1 MEIRVLD
8 ITADCDS
15 AQTYPRYQ
23 QLFTSDSWSRSPSRV
38 PALEFRQRQTGA
50 SGTGHR
56 EGAEHQFGA
65 RGEAPGQRGVR
76 GQFSN

>member
-23 QLFTSDSWSRSPSRV
+23 QLLTSDSWSRSLSRV
-38 PALEFRQRQTGA
+38 PALESRQRQTV
-50 SGTGHR
+50 SGTGHK